1 MHWLIEFAILYEVE
15 MYQIRLDDAYL
26 LALKADTNLAQS
38 GGKQMLMFEGKSS
51 QSSESNW
58 KPKMYSKYQPKLA
71 LKGCAGGQIVKMV
84 KVVKNKCWCLKAKA
98 LKVEKVT

>member
-1 MHWLIEFAILYEVE
+1 MH
-15 MYQIRLDDAYL
+15 QIRLDDAYL
-26 LALKADTNLAQS
+26 LALKADANLAQS

-51 QSSESNW
+51 QSGESNL

-84 KVVKNKCWCLKAKA
+84 DNLFVFMYGQIGHRAN
-98 LKVEKVT
+98 